1 MAAFYRVSFD
11 TANNEDLR
19 QSFALSDETGIP
31 INLTGAQLNMGIDPI
46 PALGPASGAATPALE
61 ASVGNGRIVLANPTA
76 GQFAIAIPAAVMRTM
91 SPGSYRHD
99 LILTLASGEVHRVW
113 AGSLTLQQGVAP

>member
-1 MAAFYRVSFD
+1 MAAFYRVTFD

-19 QSFALSDETGIP
+19 QAFALSDETGTP
-31 INLTGAQLNMGIDPI
+31 VDLTGAQLKMGIDPI
-46 PALGPASGAATPALE
+46 PASGPVTPALE
-61 ASVGNGRIVLANPTA
+61 ASLGNGRIVLANPAA
-76 GQFAIAIPAAVMRTM
+76 GEFAIAIPAAIMRTM

-99 LILTLASGEVHRVW
+99 LVVTLASGDVHRIW